1 MQAVSGSGIIA
12 PHKGEELS
20 RDLSHELTELLQ
32 GWSGGDR
39 SALEAIVN
47 RTYSE
52 LRRIARRCLSVERPG
67 HTLQATVL
75 VHEAYL
81 QLVHAPQVQWQDRAH
96 FFAIVAKLMRRI
108 LIDYARAR
116 GSEKRGGQM
125 RRVNLDEALVV
136 AAELDP
142 AILHLDEALKRLAT
156 FDPRKARVVEM
167 RYFGGL
173 TAGEISSVLGIS
185 TQSVNRDWGL
195 AKAWLARDMSKA
207 REMREGEC
215 DGRPTL
221 GNN

>member
-1 MQAVSGSGIIA
+1 LG
-12 PHKGEELS
+12 

-32 GWSGGDR
+32 GWSAGDR
-39 SALEAIVN
+39 GALEAIVN

-52 LRRIARRCLSVERPG
+52 LRRIARRCLSTEKPG

-81 QLVHAPQVQWQDRAH
+81 QLVHAPEVQWQDRAH

-108 LIDYARAR
+108 LIDHARAR
-116 GSEKRGGQM
+116 DSEKRGGQM

-136 AAELDP
+136 AADLDP
-142 AILHLDEALKRLAT
+142 AILHLDDALKRLAT

-185 TQSVNRDWGL
+185 TQSVNRDWSL
-195 AKAWLARDMSKA
+195 AKAWLARDMNKA
-207 REMREGEC
+207 REIREGEC